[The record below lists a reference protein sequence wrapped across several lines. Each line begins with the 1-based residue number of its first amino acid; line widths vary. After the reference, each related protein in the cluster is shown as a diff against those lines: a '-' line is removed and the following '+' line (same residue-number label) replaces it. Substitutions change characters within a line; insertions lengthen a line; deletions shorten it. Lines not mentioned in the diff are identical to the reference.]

1 MNAFAA
7 IIARDLRLAVRVGGD
22 TLTVILFFL
31 GVGIVVPFAVGPDR
45 PLLAQLAPA
54 ILWIAA
60 FLSQLLAQDRL
71 FRGDFEDGSLALM
84 RFSATPLWASV
95 LAKLIAYWLTT
106 AAPILL
112 ATPLLALVTGMDGAT
127 LGRALLS
134 LLLGTPA
141 LVGLGA
147 VGAAVT
153 VGLKR
158 GGLVA
163 PVLILPLCLPVL
175 IFGVGAV
182 AAGPMS
188 SSDQAMLFLA
198 ALSLFTL
205 AFAPF
210 AAALALTISGE

>member
-1 MNAFAA
+1 MSAFLS
-7 IIARDLRLAVRVGGD
+7 IIARDFKLAVRVGGD
-22 TLTVILFFL
+22 TLTVVLFFL
-31 GVGIVVPFAVGPDR
+31 GVGIIVPFAVGPDR
-45 PLLAQLAPA
+45 PLLALLSPA

-84 RFSATPLWASV
+84 RFSGLPLWAVV
-95 LAKLIAYWLTT
+95 LAKLVAHWLTT
-106 AAPILL
+106 AAPLLL
-112 ATPLLALVTGMDGAT
+112 ATPFLALVTNMDGGA
-127 LGRALLS
+127 LARALLS

-163 PVLILPLCLPVL
+163 PVLILPLSIPVI

-182 AAGPMS
+182 ATGPMS
-188 SSDQAMLFLA
+188 GGDQAMLFLA
-198 ALSLFTL
+198 ALSLVTI